1 MVKSLT
7 EDLKFWRAER
17 PDEWTMDEF
26 IRKST
31 KLESTNKQLL
41 EALEAAKQFITNV
54 IELGYIRM
62 PDQDTPDSAHK
73 TLPLIDAVIA
83 AAKGE

>member
-1 MVKSLT
+1 MMVKSLA
-7 EDLKFWRAER
+7 EDLKYWRAER

-41 EALEAAKQFITNV
+41 EALELAREEIKILLLDAGVVF
-54 IELGYIRM
+54 
-62 PDQDTPDSAHK
+62 PDQQETICR
-73 TLPLIDAVIA
+73 IDAAIA